1 MIKQPSF
8 TLPIN
13 SKESW
18 TRPES
23 RSGWGEKTHLSIQA
37 RMVSHLLLHNRHQ
50 GAHAAGMGC
59 VATAPQ
65 EHRACLAFLLPSALP
80 PTSTRPCVWALW
92 IHVTNSKYFF
102 YPYNLTDPS
111 TGSKH
116 GDVYADNTGLT
127 SVSET
132 NSSNHFSG
140 LGFVLFFKVSA
151 LLRTGLFLSLMVSYF
166 SSYAFLRQSF
176 FTFRAEQ
183 DFTATLLSFR
193 LGSTQSF
200 LTIITTEKLQPT
212 QRGKH
217 KFCYDSFIRLI
228 LINIPQQASI
238 QCFSRTATGDVS
250 AGSIF
255 GCSKYLMG
263 MQGFQCSFT
272 R

>member
-1 MIKQPSF
+1 MCGHSTAGAQGLSGLPAPISPSSHQHQALCLSLMD
-8 TLPIN
+8 TRDQKTKEKIN
-13 SKESW
+13 SAEQLKVLFF
-18 TRPES
+18 TRTISQIHQQEANVVMS
-23 RSGWGEKTHLSIQA
+23 MQTILAS
-37 RMVSHLLLHNRHQ
+37 LLFQ
-50 GAHAAGMGC
+50 KPI
-59 VATAPQ
+59 VPITFQ
-65 EHRACLAFLLPSALP
+65 D
-80 PTSTRPCVWALW
+80 W
-92 IHVTNSKYFF
+92 
-102 YPYNLTDPS
+102 
-111 TGSKH
+111 
-116 GDVYADNTGLT
+116 
-127 SVSET
+127 
-132 NSSNHFSG
+132 
-140 LGFVLFFKVSA
+140 GFVLFFKVSA

-166 SSYAFLRQSF
+166 SSYAFSRQSF

>member
-1 MIKQPSF
+1 MPTLLAWDVWPQHRRSTGPVWPSCSHQPF
-8 TLPIN
+8 
-13 SKESW
+13 
-18 TRPES
+18 
-23 RSGWGEKTHLSIQA
+23 
-37 RMVSHLLLHNRHQ
+37 
-50 GAHAAGMGC
+50 
-59 VATAPQ
+59 
-65 EHRACLAFLLPSALP
+65 LP
-80 PTSTRPCVWALW
+80 PAPG
-92 IHVTNSKYFF
+92 
-102 YPYNLTDPS
+102 P
-111 TGSKH
+111 
-116 GDVYADNTGLT
+116 
-127 SVSET
+127 VSEPYGYT
-132 NSSNHFSG
+132 WPTQSTFFTRTISQIHQQEANVVMSMQTILASLLFQKPIVPITFQDW
-140 LGFVLFFKVSA
+140 GFVLFFKVSA

-166 SSYAFLRQSF
+166 SSYAFSRQSF